1 VQVWHTPPD
10 RLGVAWRIEVRDTG
24 AVRVFRRT
32 GRSVAQAHLRH
43 PADLRELGAWLV
55 ERGID
60 PDQLAPPPGR
70 AGPGSP

>member
-1 VQVWHTPPD
+1 VQVLLSEPD
-10 RLGVAWRIEVRDTG
+10 HEGLTWRIEVRPGG

-32 GRSVAQAHLRH
+32 GRSVAQTPLRR

-60 PDQLAPPPGR
+60 PETLRPG
-70 AGPGSP
+70 